1 MVQFLPEA
9 KDFGVSLTKYMK
21 YKNVDIGDKPTKEQ
35 FKEYVSRMGYILD
48 VEYWYNKYDAR
59 RWLTKKKT
67 PIQSLETLINV
78 INGIVIQRRKSNRDT
93 NTGKKIKQTS
103 VPKPTASTKKEKINA
118 SDVVK
123 LSLDERKKLYEKIDS
138 IPKKGRTKQQKL
150 IRKKLRR
157 SFTEQEIKDIERR
170 KRKEYY
176 NRLLEDKRW
185 KEFRLKVLS
194 ERGNK
199 CECCGGTDILQI
211 HHTFYISGKMPW
223 EYDIK
228 DMRVLCKECHQ
239 RIHNIIQ

>member
-1 MVQFLPEA
+1 
-9 KDFGVSLTKYMK
+9 MK
-21 YKNVDIGDKPTKEQ
+21 YKNVEIGDKPTKEQ

-185 KEFRLKVLS
+185 KEFRLKVMS
-194 ERGNK
+194 ERGSR
-199 CECCGGTDILQI
+199 CECCGGTHILQI

-223 EYDIK
+223 EYNID
-228 DMRVLCKECHQ
+228 DMRVLCKKCHQ

>member
-1 MVQFLPEA
+1 
-9 KDFGVSLTKYMK
+9 MK
-21 YKNVDIGDKPTKEQ
+21 YKNVEIGEKPTKEQ
-35 FKEYVSRMGYILD
+35 FQEYVSRMGYILD

-59 RWLTKKKT
+59 CWLTKKKT

-103 VPKPTASTKKEKINA
+103 VHKPTASTKKEKINA
-118 SDVVK
+118 ADVFK
-123 LSLDERKKLYEKIDS
+123 LSIEERKKLYYKIVS

-185 KEFRLKVLS
+185 KEFRLKVMS
-194 ERGNK
+194 ERGSK
-199 CECCGGTDILQI
+199 CECCGGTDVLQI

-223 EYDIK
+223 EYDIN
-228 DMRVLCKECHQ
+228 DMRVLCRTCHQ

>member
-1 MVQFLPEA
+1 
-9 KDFGVSLTKYMK
+9 MK
-21 YKNVDIGDKPTKEQ
+21 YKNVEIGDKPTKEQ
-35 FKEYVSRMGYILD
+35 FQEYISRNGFNID
-48 VEYWYNKYDAR
+48 VDYWYNKYDAR
-59 RWLTKKKT
+59 GWLTKKKT

-103 VPKPTASTKKEKINA
+103 VPKPTASAKKEKINA
-118 SDVVK
+118 EDVVK
-123 LSLDERKKLYEKIDS
+123 LNLDERKKLYEKIDS

-150 IRKKLRR
+150 IRRLLRR
-157 SFTEQEIKDIERR
+157 SFTAQEIKEIERR

-199 CECCGGTDILQI
+199 CEFCGGTDVLQI
-211 HHTFYISGKMPW
+211 HHTFYIRGKMPW
-223 EYDIK
+223 EYEIN
-228 DMRVLCKECHQ
+228 DMRVLCRTCHQ
-239 RIHNIIQ
+239 KIHHLI

>member
-1 MVQFLPEA
+1 
-9 KDFGVSLTKYMK
+9 MK
-21 YKNVDIGDKPTKEQ
+21 YKNVDIGYRPTKEQ
-35 FKEYVSRMGYILD
+35 FKEYVSRMGYVLD
-48 VEYWYNKYDAR
+48 VDYWYNKYDAR

-223 EYDIK
+223 GYDVK
-228 DMRVLCKECHQ
+228 DMRVLCKKCHQ

>member
-1 MVQFLPEA
+1 M
-9 KDFGVSLTKYMK
+9 
-21 YKNVDIGDKPTKEQ
+21 
-35 FKEYVSRMGYILD
+35 
-48 VEYWYNKYDAR
+48 
-59 RWLTKKKT
+59 
-67 PIQSLETLINV
+67 

>member
-1 MVQFLPEA
+1 
-9 KDFGVSLTKYMK
+9 MK
-21 YKNVDIGDKPTKEQ
+21 YKNVEIGDKPTKEQ
-35 FKEYVSRMGYILD
+35 FQEYVSRMGYILD

-59 RWLTKKKT
+59 GWQTKKKC
-67 PIQSLETLINV
+67 PIKSLETIINV

-103 VPKPTASTKKEKINA
+103 VPKPTASAKKEKINA
-118 SDVVK
+118 EDVVK

-150 IRKKLRR
+150 IRRLLRR
-157 SFTEQEIKDIERR
+157 SFTAQEIKEIERR

-199 CECCGGTDILQI
+199 CEFCGGTDVLQI
-211 HHTFYISGKMPW
+211 HHTFYIRGKMPW

-228 DMRVLCKECHQ
+228 DMRVLCKKCHQ
-239 RIHNIIQ
+239 RIHNIQ

>member
-1 MVQFLPEA
+1 
-9 KDFGVSLTKYMK
+9 MK
-21 YKNVDIGDKPTKEQ
+21 YKNIDIGDKPTKEQ

-59 RWLTKKKT
+59 GWQTKKKT

-78 INGIVIQRRKSNRDT
+78 INGIVIQRRKSNRDA
-93 NTGKKIKQTS
+93 NTGYKIKQTLPS
-103 VPKPTASTKKEKINA
+103 KKPANTKKEKINA
-118 SDVVK
+118 ADVVK
-123 LSLDERKKLYEKIDS
+123 LSLDERKKLYYKIDS

-150 IRKKLRR
+150 IRRKLRR

-185 KEFRLKVLS
+185 KEFRLKVMS

-223 EYDIK
+223 EYNID
-228 DMRVLCKECHQ
+228 DMRVLCKKCHQ

>member
-1 MVQFLPEA
+1 
-9 KDFGVSLTKYMK
+9 MK
-21 YKNVDIGDKPTKEQ
+21 YKNVEIGDKPTKEQ
-35 FKEYVSRMGYILD
+35 FQEYISRNGFNID
-48 VEYWYNKYDAR
+48 VDYWYNKYDAR
-59 RWLTKKKT
+59 GWLTKKKT

-103 VPKPTASTKKEKINA
+103 VPKPKASAKKEKINV

-123 LSLDERKKLYEKIDS
+123 LSLDERKKLYYKIDS

-150 IRKKLRR
+150 IRRKLRR

-194 ERGNK
+194 ERGDK
-199 CECCGGTDILQI
+199 CECCGGTHILQI

-223 EYDIK
+223 EYDIN
-228 DMRVLCKECHQ
+228 DMRVLCKKCHQ

>member
-1 MVQFLPEA
+1 
-9 KDFGVSLTKYMK
+9 MK
-21 YKNVDIGDKPTKEQ
+21 YKNVEIGDKPTKEQ

-223 EYDIK
+223 EYNID
-228 DMRVLCKECHQ
+228 DMRVLCKKCHQ

>member
-1 MVQFLPEA
+1 
-9 KDFGVSLTKYMK
+9 MK
-21 YKNVDIGDKPTKEQ
+21 YKNVEIGDKPTKEQ

-123 LSLDERKKLYEKIDS
+123 LSLDERKNLYEKIDS

-223 EYDIK
+223 EYDVK
-228 DMRVLCKECHQ
+228 DMRVLCKKCHQ

>member
-1 MVQFLPEA
+1 
-9 KDFGVSLTKYMK
+9 MK
-21 YKNVDIGDKPTKEQ
+21 YKNVEIGDKPTKEQ
-35 FKEYVSRMGYILD
+35 FQEYVSRKGYDID
-48 VEYWYNKYDAR
+48 VDFWYDKYDAKG
-59 RWLTKKKT
+59 WQTKRKY
-67 PIQSLETLINV
+67 PIKSLEAIINV
-78 INGIVIQRRKSNRDT
+78 INGIVIRRRNSNRDT
-93 NTGKKIKQTS
+93 NNGKKIKQTLA
-103 VPKPTASTKKEKINA
+103 PKKPETTKKEKINV
-118 SDVVK
+118 SDVAK

-138 IPKKGRTKQQKL
+138 IPKKGRTKKQKQ

-194 ERGNK
+194 ERGDK
-199 CECCGGTDILQI
+199 CECCGGTHILQI

-223 EYDIK
+223 EYNID
-228 DMRVLCKECHQ
+228 DMRVLCKKCHQ